1 MYLPDIFGF
10 WSCLSVTH
18 VFHFICHL
26 PPPSSEKASPPPSAP
41 SFFRSG
47 FSWDWAAFCWVGE
60 SSFRISRCVCCLCV
74 VEISIQFELKMSSWN
89 GMAIALHRTTPGKLL
104 WFTSKILCVTV
115 KKWCFACQQYRR
127 NLFAEPGPNF
137 YQAQIYLNF

>member
-26 PPPSSEKASPPPSAP
+26 PPPLRKGLTSPLHPLV
-41 SFFRSG
+41 F
-47 FSWDWAAFCWVGE
+47 
-60 SSFRISRCVCCLCV
+60 SFRIFLRLGCVLLGWRIFIWNQSVCLLPFCV

-104 WFTSKILCVTV
+104 WFTSKILCVTF

-127 NLFAEPGPNF
+127 NLFAQPGPNF
-137 YQAQIYLNF
+137 YQAQIYLIF